1 MAFYRYK
8 AKVTDD
14 LEEAKDIVAQVGR
27 MIQEGKIDKASALT
41 NLAKALE
48 KIQSAKYYV
57 DRE

>member
-14 LEEAKDIVAQVGR
+14 LEEAYDIVRQVGR
-27 MIQEGKIDKASALT
+27 MLQEGKADKASTLT

-48 KIQSAKYYV
+48 KIKSAKYYV

>member
-14 LEEAKDIVAQVGR
+14 LEEAYDIVKQVGR
-27 MIQEGKIDKASALT
+27 MIQEGKTDKASALT
-41 NLAKALE
+41 NLAKALK
-48 KIQSAKYYV
+48 KIESAKYYV